1 MVVVVY
7 VCRPTAQSK
16 MVLVT
21 LPTELNLTAC
31 VKQAGR
37 GSMDDASSQITLQKL
52 PWLPSWTPL
61 LLCGKLA
68 DMVKASI

>member
-31 VKQAGR
+31 VKQAGH
-37 GSMDDASSQITLQKL
+37 GSMDDASSQITLQNCPGFHL
-52 PWLPSWTPL
+52 GLLSCSAGSWLTW
-61 LLCGKLA
+61 
-68 DMVKASI
+68 